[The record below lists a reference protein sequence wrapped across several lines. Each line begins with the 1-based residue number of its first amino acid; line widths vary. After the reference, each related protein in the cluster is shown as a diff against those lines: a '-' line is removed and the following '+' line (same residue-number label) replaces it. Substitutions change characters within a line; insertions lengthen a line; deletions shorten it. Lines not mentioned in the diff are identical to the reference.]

1 MSVGAVGPAASGT
14 RPSTGRRLRVVV
26 LGLSITSSWGNGHAT
41 TYRALLRAFAERGHD
56 VLFLERDVPWY
67 AEHRDLARPPFCRT
81 ELYASV
87 AELRARHARAVRDAD
102 LVIVG
107 SYVPDGVAVGEWV
120 TRTARG
126 ATAFYDIDTPVT
138 LAKLARGDTE
148 YLSRDLV
155 PRYDAYL
162 SFTGGGTLERLE
174 REYGSPMARALYC
187 AVDPALYFPEPAD
200 ERWDLAYMGTYS
212 DDRQP
217 TLDRLLVEPARSWAA
232 GRFAVVGPQYPA
244 DIVWPPNVERVAHL
258 PPERHRAFY
267 NAQRFTLN
275 VTRADMVAAGHSPSV
290 RLFEAAACGTPIVS
304 DEWDGL
310 GSVFEL
316 GSEILVARS
325 AADTLAFL
333 RELPDA
339 ERRAVGS
346 RARAR
351 VLGAHTAAHRAAE
364 LEAYAAELLGAGAR

>member
-1 MSVGAVGPAASGT
+1 MSVGAVGPAASDI
-14 RPSTGRRLRVVV
+14 RPSTGRRLTVVV

-310 GSVFEL
+310 GSVFAL
-316 GSEILVARS
+316 DSEILVARS

-346 RARAR
+346 RARVR